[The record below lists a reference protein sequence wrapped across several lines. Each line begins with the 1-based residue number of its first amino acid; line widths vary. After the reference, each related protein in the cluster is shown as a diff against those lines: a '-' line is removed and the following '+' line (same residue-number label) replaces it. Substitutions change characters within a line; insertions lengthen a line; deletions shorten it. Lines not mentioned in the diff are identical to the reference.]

1 MNPVCDECGVPKI
14 VSKTHVWRDGCIVDK
29 ASGEANLCMYEVS
42 FHNALVNEV
51 EKILGIPLDNIIY
64 NAGRNASERVITDMF
79 AVHPLLGRLAFS
91 APFSPITQRIL
102 PHFGRALGVGSN
114 KILKHKRKKYGILR
128 MCDPYHLEHCL
139 AVVAGAIQVMYKDL
153 YEGGTDIA
161 YEVTPEDDCY
171 MVRFTLQPREESE
184 EDEAQLRL
192 GTADLT
198 PSEQDGLE
206 LPQCPKCKVPR
217 EIGQLYQFDMDKG
230 IITERLNVERTI
242 LIGLYSLNSI
252 VREMERE
259 LGYNINDLFIKE
271 EKDNFKRKLA
281 VTLLAEEMRDEDELR
296 EYLALRGLGLLTE
309 MEEDG
314 GEFRFTIANVFIPP
328 MVAGR
333 LLALCEYKHEMRC
346 SYEYTVEGNTLHLSI
361 SSES

>member
-1 MNPVCDECGVPKI
+1 MNPVCDQCGVPKI

-42 FHNALVNEV
+42 FHNALVDEV
-51 EKILGIPLDNIIY
+51 EKVLGIPLDNIIY
-64 NAGRNASERVITDMF
+64 NAGKNASERVITDMF
-79 AVHPLLGRLAFS
+79 TVHRLLGRLVFS
-91 APFSPITQRIL
+91 TPFSPITQRIL
-102 PHFGRALGVGSN
+102 PHFGRALGVGRN
-114 KILKHKRKKYGILR
+114 EILKHKRKKYGILR

-139 AVVAGAIQVMYKDL
+139 AVVAGAIQVMYRNL

-161 YEVTPEDDCY
+161 YEVTQEEDCY
-171 MVRFTLQPREESE
+171 MVRLTPQPRDESE
-184 EDEAQLRL
+184 EDEARLRL
-192 GTADLT
+192 SPADLM

-206 LPQCPKCKVPR
+206 LPLCPKCKVPR
-217 EIGQLYQFDMDKG
+217 EIGKLYQFDMDSG
-230 IITERLNVERTI
+230 IITERLNVERVI

-252 VREMERE
+252 IREMERE
-259 LGYNINDLFIKE
+259 LGYDINDLFIKM

-296 EYLALRGLGLLTE
+296 EYLALRGLGMLTD

-314 GEFRFTIANVFIPP
+314 DEFSFTIANVFIPP

-333 LLALCEYKHEMRC
+333 LLALCEYQHEMKF
-346 SYEYTVEGNTLHLSI
+346 SHEYTVEGNTLRLTFSP
-361 SSES
+361 ES